1 MVDVVA
7 TDIGMILM
15 DGTLFKSLLGLAPTD
30 RISSGG
36 EVEDDEVDVDEE
48 VGLLRN
54 AATLNAFLYHFS
66 KVYLKTISIRFTVVY
81 CKSSRSYFH
90 FSPKQI

>member
-1 MVDVVA
+1 MVDVVALAVPPA

-15 DGTLFKSLLGLAPTD
+15 DGTLFNSLLVLAAAEVAD

-36 EVEDDEVDVDEE
+36 EDEDDDEVDVDEE

-54 AATLNAFLYHFS
+54 AATLIFFS
-66 KVYLKTISIRFTVVY
+66 Y
-81 CKSSRSYFH
+81 YF
-90 FSPKQI
+90 PR